1 MNTDSMKRN
10 LVFSTFSSQ
19 PDAIDSMTT
28 MTTPTK
34 AKADPPTLPSLSLS
48 RRGQTAIFPIL
59 LPSNRRAPVSPR
71 LVPPRIVYTSQ
82 SLQIAKRVQ
91 LTNFP
96 RVTTRQPYPPTSL
109 TILRPITSR
118 SSPTPTADFVADTP
132 ADDRKGT
139 KRGGEKNTVSS
150 THDKH
155 NLYIIFGK
163 TYRFVVE
170 TVRVVR

>member
-48 RRGQTAIFPIL
+48 LDVDKPQFFPF
-59 LPSNRRAPVSPR
+59 SSPR
-71 LVPPRIVYTSQ
+71 LASPRIVYTSQ

-132 ADDRKGT
+132 ADDRKGI
-139 KRGGEKNTVSS
+139 KRGGKKISYLQRTKKKQSLDNFWE
-150 THDKH
+150 
-155 NLYIIFGK
+155 NL
-163 TYRFVVE
+163 FVVE